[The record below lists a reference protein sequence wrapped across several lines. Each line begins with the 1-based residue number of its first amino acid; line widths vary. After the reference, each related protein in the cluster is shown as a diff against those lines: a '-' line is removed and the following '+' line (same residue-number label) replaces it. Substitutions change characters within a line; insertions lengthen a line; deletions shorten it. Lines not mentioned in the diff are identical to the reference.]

1 MQETHFF
8 RNAPQMEALRRRV
21 LPDLL
26 RRAAGR
32 EGRPLTIWS
41 AGCSTGEEPYTLAM
55 LLLEL
60 APAVGRARW
69 PVRIVATDVSAA
81 RAAGRPP
88 RDVRRSHPRR
98 SRRRRRATAWF
109 EPSAGGSLAVAEP
122 VRRLVDLQ
130 LHNLVTDPAPFA
142 PGEVDL
148 VVCRNVTI
156 YFDRPTTRALVGRFH
171 GVLAEGGYLLLGHSE
186 TLWQVS
192 DDFALVPVGDAF
204 VYRRSHDARPGAPRR
219 RRLAVRAPVSSAR
232 ERPAGPAAAARP
244 AAVRRD
250 AAQPAPASAAL
261 DLLSRARQRI
271 DAGDYPGAASAA
283 EAAVQVDPLLA
294 PAYVVLGR
302 ARTSV
307 GQDADAVGPLR
318 KAVYLDARRGGRAL
332 PARRRARP
340 AGSARRCCR
349 RVPGGRRDARPAGLR
364 HVGRPVRR
372 PRPGRARR
380 PLPAARRAVV
390 GRRAR
395 RCASHRRGCVM
406 SGWVTFVMAGR
417 ELAGGA
423 RRGPRGR
430 ARHRCRGAAGSRAPV
445 TGLLELRGTPVPVVD
460 LRTAADPEGCGD
472 VLVLGTADGLL
483 GLAVDKVL
491 AVVGQD
497 DLLPL
502 PPAAPRSAGLPP
514 YVLEVR
520 HDPAGRPVLV
530 VSLRALAGLVPA

>member
-1 MQETHFF
+1 MTARAGSGRPQGMAPLADSDFRALRDYLLATAGLVFDQSRRASLTAVVAERLAATGSPGVASYLALIGSPAGAAERQRLLDGVTVQETHFF

-26 RRAAGR
+26 RRAASQPAK
-32 EGRPLTIWS
+32 GRPLTVWS
-41 AGCSTGEEPYTLAM
+41 AGCSTGEEPYSLAM

-60 APAVGRARW
+60 APAVAERGG
-69 PVRIVATDVSAA
+69 VRIVATDVSA
-81 RAAGRPP
+81 RALQVA
-88 RDVRRSHPRR
+88 
-98 SRRRRRATAWF
+98 RRATYAGRTLELAPAEARSAWF

-130 LHNLVTDPAPFA
+130 LHNLVTDPVPFA

-283 EAAVQVDPLLA
+283 EAAVQVDQLLA

-318 KAVYLDARRGGRAL
+318 KAVYLAPAAGDAHFLLAGALARLGQHAAAAAAYRAAAGTLDRLDSATLDDLFGGRDLAEL
-332 PARRRARP
+332 VDL
-340 AGSARRCCR
+340 C
-349 RVPGGRRDARPAGLR
+349 LR
-364 HVGRPVRR
+364 LAERSSDVAHDGAPV
-372 PRPGRARR
+372 
-380 PLPAARRAVV
+380 
-390 GRRAR
+390 
-395 RCASHRRGCVM
+395 
-406 SGWVTFVMAGR
+406 T
-417 ELAGGA
+417 AGGA
-423 RRGPRGR
+423 
-430 ARHRCRGAAGSRAPV
+430 S
-445 TGLLELRGTPVPVVD
+445 
-460 LRTAADPEGCGD
+460 
-472 VLVLGTADGLL
+472 
-483 GLAVDKVL
+483 
-491 AVVGQD
+491 
-497 DLLPL
+497 
-502 PPAAPRSAGLPP
+502 
-514 YVLEVR
+514 
-520 HDPAGRPVLV
+520 
-530 VSLRALAGLVPA
+530 